1 MNIIILNGSPRHNG
15 NTSSVINILKEILS
29 KNNVVESLDI
39 CQMKLSGCCACDGCK
54 YNGGHCVSLDD
65 SDLVIQKIVRAD
77 VVIFAT
83 PVYWWG
89 VSSQLKMVM
98 DKFYSQDSQFKTM
111 RKKIGIIAIGA
122 NELDDPQYRLIHDQ
136 FSCIGEYLGWEV
148 SFSLPFSAY
157 EPGEI
162 LKNDKLNNLIEEA
175 INQL

>member
-15 NTSSVINILKEILS
+15 NTNSVIEVLKETLS
-29 KNNVVESLDI
+29 KNHEVENLDV
-39 CQMKLSGCCACDGCK
+39 CQMKLSGCYACDGCK
-54 YNGGHCVSLDD
+54 RNSGHCVCADD
-65 SDLVIQKIVRAD
+65 SDLVIQKIVKAD
-77 VVIFAT
+77 AVIFAT

-89 VSSQLKMVM
+89 VSSQLKMVI

-111 RKKIGIIAIGA
+111 SKKIGIIAIGA

-136 FSCIGEYLGWEV
+136 FSCIGEYLGWDV
-148 SFSLPFSAY
+148 SFSLSFSAY

-162 LKNDKLNNLIEEA
+162 LKNDKLNNLIKEA